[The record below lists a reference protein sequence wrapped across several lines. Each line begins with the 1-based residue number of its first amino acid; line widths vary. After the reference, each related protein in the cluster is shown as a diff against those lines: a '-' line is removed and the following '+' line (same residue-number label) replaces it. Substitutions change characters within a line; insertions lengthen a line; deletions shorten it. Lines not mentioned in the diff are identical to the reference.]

1 MAQVVLEYL
10 APEMC
15 PAGDFANPASG
26 IELLISGIAIGLEQ
40 AGEALELGLRMD
52 AAAVWSLRA
61 LSPSSRMQLTMG
73 ASSAASWP
81 AKSANVDRSMSIP
94 CAAIISA

>member
-1 MAQVVLEYL
+1 MVLEYL

-52 AAAVWSLRA
+52 AAAVGRELLPDQHRSARA
-61 LSPSSRMQLTMG
+61 
-73 ASSAASWP
+73 
-81 AKSANVDRSMSIP
+81 
-94 CAAIISA
+94 